1 MSNLISFNLNAF
13 KTELLNYAESFKA
26 MDNKLNKRFVMIDG
40 NMDYVEFADGDDND
54 YWIGIAYGRL
64 KVVFMV
70 DNKKVTLNYEISSD
84 KLYFNEDGTGSI
96 DVSKHG
102 HHDIIKACTKAV
114 RLGKEY
120 ITEYLPS
127 LQA

>member
-13 KTELLNYAESFKA
+13 KTELLNYAESFKTI
-26 MDNKLNKRFVMIDG
+26 DRRIQKRFVMVDG
-40 NMDYVEFADGDDND
+40 NVDYVEFSDSDDNE
-54 YWIGIAYGRL
+54 YWIGVVHGRL
-64 KVVFMV
+64 KIAFNIGNRKIM
-70 DNKKVTLNYEISSD
+70 LNYEISSD